1 MQIRESD
8 HGVNTF
14 QIGDIAELLM
24 IRGTVS
30 DGELNLLEVYLMS
43 KYGLL

>member
-1 MQIRESD
+1 
-8 HGVNTF
+8 
-14 QIGDIAELLM
+14 M

-30 DGELNLLEVYLMS
+30 DGELNALEVYLMS